1 MHHGIQRYCVLYKKV
16 GMPEQKYM
24 SRSAKDCTGV
34 RTNWTIR
41 DRMGGSV
48 GIRTDNM
55 KQYKKSKKNVR
66 KC

>member
-1 MHHGIQRYCVLYKKV
+1 
-16 GMPEQKYM
+16 MPEQKYM
-24 SRSAKDCTGV
+24 SHSAKDCTGV
-34 RTNWTIR
+34 RTNWTIK